1 MLKFLKRGIFFV
13 KENPKIL
20 YSLLLIILIPLAL
33 FYNTF
38 FSVKN
43 FQKNIDFTLQA
54 NALLAESILGSFIS
68 EFILN
73 QEILQEKI
81 IQISKEN
88 PEIKKLRVAIPE
100 EKKFKII
107 ASQNSKEIGRE
118 LKGRAVRLA
127 WDENQVYAFKSAQD
141 NERFWEVV
149 KPIENSQGQKIAIV
163 GMAISL
169 KRADTL
175 MKNTIF
181 YSYLIALIAII
192 FTLFLIIHHTRLF
205 SYVALSK
212 KLQEIDKMK
221 DDFIRMAIHELQGPI
236 GNIRNYAL
244 VLKEEADWLLEKE
257 QKTYLS
263 RIVASSQRLNE
274 LISDMLVVSR
284 IEQGRI
290 ELKPQKVYPPKI
302 IKEIIEE
309 LKFKAQEKQLNLIFQ
324 EKEEPYFIKVNPH
337 RLKEIIYN
345 LIDNAIKYTFEGEVK
360 IQTQVDEK
368 RKRYYI
374 IIQDTGL
381 GMSAENQKHLFEK
394 FYRIKSRETADI
406 PGTGL
411 GLWITKQLVEK
422 MGGEILVESIEKI
435 GSKFTIIFP
444 LFKEEKENEK
454 K

>member
-1 MLKFLKRGIFFV
+1 
-13 KENPKIL
+13 
-20 YSLLLIILIPLAL
+20 
-33 FYNTF
+33 
-38 FSVKN
+38 
-43 FQKNIDFTLQA
+43 
-54 NALLAESILGSFIS
+54 
-68 EFILN
+68 
-73 QEILQEKI
+73 
-81 IQISKEN
+81 
-88 PEIKKLRVAIPE
+88 VAIPE